1 MAASSS
7 QTMIHHIRPQ
17 PLLPDPNMY
26 NDIDLRTTEGYWSSN
41 QRFPA
46 TKSSHIHSGSNHGD
60 HSPKS
65 NSDSQSE
72 PFSLDAAK
80 RKTLPAWIR

>member
-1 MAASSS
+1 MAPSSS
-7 QTMIHHIRPQ
+7 QTAINQMRQ
-17 PLLPDPNMY
+17 PLLPDPNMF
-26 NDIDLRTTEGYWSSN
+26 NDIDLRTGDGYWATN

-46 TKSSHIHSGSNHGD
+46 SKGSHVQPSLNQGD
-60 HSPKS
+60 QSPKS
-65 NSDSQSE
+65 NSESQSE